1 MTTKQIES
9 LIDAANDELK
19 YRKKVATAARHINKV
34 LTGLSVDFKDI
45 PTEALDAGKSH
56 HSVSAKGKSSTRKKS
71 APVKPKYISEDNL
84 NQWSG
89 RGKPPGWVKDIC
101 EAKNISL
108 ADFKKSSLYLIRK

>member
-19 YRKKVATAARHINKV
+19 YRKKVATAAKHINKV

-45 PTEALDAGKSH
+45 PSEALDAGKSRH
-56 HSVSAKGKSSTRKKS
+56 PESAKGKSHDRKKS
-71 APVKPKYISEDNL
+71 APVKPKYTSEDNL
-84 NQWSG
+84 KQWSG

-101 EAKNISL
+101 ETKNISL
-108 ADFKKSSLYLIRK
+108 AEFKSSALYLISK